1 VIVTSIIFTFSGA
14 SAGLNAGM
22 KVVGV
27 LSTHKKEELP
37 VCDLYINDYSELDIV
52 QVQQLFI

>member
-1 VIVTSIIFTFSGA
+1 
-14 SAGLNAGM
+14 M